1 MTIQELESMSIR
13 ANVFGILTLLFTI
26 YCSPSNYFESTFINF
41 YAEMS
46 HLYCTLLIIAL
57 FNVTFTLRYVFI
69 GVPLFLVNTGHKPL
83 FNQCSCRP
91 SAPYVISELKP

>member
-26 YCSPSNYFESTFINF
+26 YCSPSNYFESTFISF

-57 FNVTFTLRYVFI
+57 FNVTFTLHVLCFYWCVA
-69 GVPLFLVNTGHKPL
+69 FLVNTGHKPL

-91 SAPYVISELKP
+91 SAPL